1 MAFLIPIVIF
11 LLIRGFMVLGKKL
24 EQMVEEDE
32 LQFKKL
38 LTESEQGLVDAQ
50 YEIALKYLKGNGTKK
65 DEAKAVYWF
74 EQSAEQGNT
83 EGQFSSA
90 RLYSKGKG
98 VNQSY
103 SRAAYWYEKAAQQG
117 HIEAQFRLANIYL
130 EGIGTEQ
137 SNSKAFE
144 WTSFAANNEHGQA
157 QSNLGWFYLEGKIV
171 NKDLIKA
178 SEWFDKAVQKDIA
191 DAQFYLG
198 LMYLEG
204 IGREVDQDKAAEL
217 FKKAAK
223 QNHVEAQYLMGVCYA
238 EGIGVEQNIYLVF
251 HWVSKASDQ
260 GHSKAQTELG
270 IMYLTGKNK
279 YAPQN
284 NSKAFNLFLQAARQ
298 GRIEAQRQ
306 VAKMYYEGIGIEKD
320 IYEADKWLDRST
332 KEDHSHSEAQPNYDF
347 EYEDKDKPK
356 AQPADFKLLQITQ
369 EISSND
375 ELLSVREGNNQ
386 MQINKKPTLNDSN
399 VIYATQVNQLLEQTL
414 NKPSVITISISC
426 RFDWRDVTFRTL
438 GYSASFGNAF
448 IPEDIDAALKDI
460 VITTNDERFEYWFN
474 DGINIR
480 EFCTIEDGSNYS
492 QFDKSKWHSNE
503 GKAIDNIEI
512 LDTFI
517 YDIEKINIPIIYL
530 MISPNIVNKWLIL
543 TIQKNEFIPK
553 SKYFKDMLLH

>member
-11 LLIRGFMVLGKKL
+11 LLIRWFIVLGKKV

-38 LTESEQGLVDAQ
+38 LTESEQGLVNAQ

-144 WTSFAANNEHGQA
+144 WTSCAANNEHGQA
-157 QSNLGWFYLEGKIV
+157 QSNLGWFYLEGKVV
-171 NKDLIKA
+171 NKDLMKA
-178 SEWFDKAVQKDIA
+178 FEWFDKAVQKDIA

-198 LMYLEG
+198 LMHLEG

-217 FKKAAK
+217 LMKAAK

-260 GHSKAQTELG
+260 GYSKAQTELG
-270 IMYLTGKNK
+270 VMYLTGKNK

-298 GRIEAQRQ
+298 GHIEAQRQ
-306 VAKMYYEGIGIEKD
+306 VAKMYYEGTGIEKD

-347 EYEDKDKPK
+347 EYEDKDKSK
-356 AQPADFKLLQITQ
+356 AQPTDFKLLQITQ
-369 EISSND
+369 EISNND
-375 ELLSVREGNNQ
+375 ELLSVREGNETIRKFMKNPVPVYNITEDFSTLREFPNPYTTDIWVCAVQ
-386 MQINKKPTLNDSN
+386 DENGKIIGGIDLSRFHIITAHQTMEDFIIRDMPIFPPETSVEDAKHLIYRTKSSQRALIIENNKL
-399 VIYATQVNQLLEQTL
+399 VG
-414 NKPSVITISISC
+414 SISLVDLPDKY
-426 RFDWRDVTFRTL
+426 RGVM
-438 GYSASFGNAF
+438 S
-448 IPEDIDAALKDI
+448 PKDQ
-460 VITTNDERFEYWFN
+460 DLLRRGEY
-474 DGINIR
+474 
-480 EFCTIEDGSNYS
+480 
-492 QFDKSKWHSNE
+492 
-503 GKAIDNIEI
+503 
-512 LDTFI
+512 
-517 YDIEKINIPIIYL
+517 
-530 MISPNIVNKWLIL
+530 
-543 TIQKNEFIPK
+543 
-553 SKYFKDMLLH
+553 

>member
-11 LLIRGFMVLGKKL
+11 LLIRGFMVLGKKI

-38 LTESEQGLVDAQ
+38 LIESEQGLVDAQ
-50 YEIALKYLKGNGTKK
+50 YEIALKYLKGDGIKK

-74 EQSAEQGNT
+74 EKSAEQGNT

-137 SNSKAFE
+137 SNLKAFE
-144 WTSFAANNEHGQA
+144 WTSSAANNEHGQA

-178 SEWFDKAVQKDIA
+178 SEWFNKAVQKDIA

-204 IGREVDQDKAAEL
+204 IGREVDQDKGAEWL
-217 FKKAAK
+217 MKAAK
-223 QNHVEAQYLMGVCYA
+223 QKHVEAQYLMGVCYA
-238 EGIGVEQNIYLVF
+238 EGIGVEKNIYLVLD
-251 HWVSKASDQ
+251 WISKASDQ

-270 IMYLTGKNK
+270 IMYLTGECVS
-279 YAPQN
+279 QN
-284 NSKAFNLFLQAARQ
+284 ASKAFNLFLKAARQ
-298 GRIEAQRQ
+298 GHIEAQRQ
-306 VAKMYYEGIGIEKD
+306 VGKMYYEGIGVEKD

-332 KEDHSHSEAQPNYDF
+332 KEDQSYSEAQPNYDF

-356 AQPADFKLLQITQ
+356 AQHTDFKLLQITQ
-369 EISSND
+369 EISNND
-375 ELLSVREGNNQ
+375 ELLSVREGNHQ
-386 MQINKKPTLNDSN
+386 MKVNKNPTLNDSN
-399 VIYATQVNQLLEQTL
+399 VIYATQISKILEQTI
-414 NKPSVITISISC
+414 NKPSVITISITC
-426 RFDWRDVTFRTL
+426 RFDFGDVTFKTL
-438 GYSASFGNAF
+438 GYCASFGSSF
-448 IPEDIDAALKDI
+448 IPEDIDVSLKKI
-460 VITTNDERFEYWFN
+460 QIIPNDERYDYWFN
-474 DGINIR
+474 DGINLAD
-480 EFCTIEDGSNYS
+480 FCTEEEISNFLR
-492 QFDKSKWHSNE
+492 FDKSKWHSHE
-503 GKAIDNIEI
+503 GNAINNVEI
-512 LDTFI
+512 LDRFI
-517 YDIEKINIPIIYL
+517 YDIEKNNIPIIC
-530 MISPNIVNKWLIL
+530 IVNGLNGVNTWIIL
-543 TIQKNEFIPK
+543 TMQKNGVIPK
-553 SKYFKDMLLH
+553 SKYFKDMLVN

>member
-11 LLIRGFMVLGKKL
+11 LLIRGFMVLGKKI

-38 LTESEQGLVDAQ
+38 LIESEQGLVDAQ
-50 YEIALKYLKGNGTKK
+50 YEIALKYLKGDGIKK

-74 EQSAEQGNT
+74 EKSAEQGNT

-144 WTSFAANNEHGQA
+144 WTSSAANNEHGQA
-157 QSNLGWFYLEGKIV
+157 QSNLGCFYLEGKIV

-217 FKKAAK
+217 FMKAAK
-223 QNHVEAQYLMGVCYA
+223 QKHVEAQYLMGICYA
-238 EGIGVEQNIYLVF
+238 EGIGVEKNIYLVLD
-251 HWVSKASDQ
+251 WISKASDQ

-270 IMYLTGKNK
+270 IMYLTGKCVS
-279 YAPQN
+279 QSD
-284 NSKAFNLFLQAARQ
+284 SKAFNLFLKAARQ
-298 GRIEAQRQ
+298 GHIEAQRQ
-306 VAKMYYEGIGIEKD
+306 VAKMYYEGIGVEKD

-332 KEDHSHSEAQPNYDF
+332 KEDQSYSEAQPNYDF

-356 AQPADFKLLQITQ
+356 AQHTDFKLLQITQ
-369 EISSND
+369 EISNND
-375 ELLSVREGNNQ
+375 ELLSVREGNHQ
-386 MQINKKPTLNDSN
+386 MKVNKNPTLNDSN
-399 VIYATQVNQLLEQTL
+399 VIYATQISKILEQAI
-414 NKPSVITISISC
+414 NKPSVITISITC
-426 RFDWRDVTFRTL
+426 RFDFRDVTFKTL
-438 GYSASFGNAF
+438 GYCASFGSSF
-448 IPEDIDAALKDI
+448 IPEDIDVSLKKI
-460 VITTNDERFEYWFN
+460 QIIPNDERYDYWFN
-474 DGINIR
+474 DGINLAD
-480 EFCTIEDGSNYS
+480 FCTEEEISNFLR
-492 QFDKSKWHSNE
+492 FDKSKWHSHE
-503 GKAIDNIEI
+503 GNAINNVEI
-512 LDTFI
+512 LDRFI
-517 YDIEKINIPIIYL
+517 YDIEKNNIPIIC
-530 MISPNIVNKWLIL
+530 IVNGLNGVNTWIIL
-543 TIQKNEFIPK
+543 TMQKNGVIPK
-553 SKYFKDMLLH
+553 SKYFKDMLVN